1 MDNNQQWEERIKS
14 WAEQLRNVMIQYRN
28 IGYDWQFTESQT
40 SILENYYYAN
50 SLLEDCLSRGY
61 ISHQVVKEIESTTL
75 LSFRSIPEKV
85 LTDSAKTDNAKTENS
100 ELPDINISGIMEI
113 TTLNEDFSESPA
125 KTQIVRNLIVSGSL
139 SEINLR
145 DLMND
150 QFQELSHWD
159 NLQYHD
165 EPTHIFIY
173 AYVTIDHA
181 EAVMGQWIAM
191 LSKIGEGQE
200 PNIQVNER
208 QLAYINTKPEERFGL
223 LEEQRK
229 KIFQELF
236 LAERKASIEA
246 EEEYPIDPSQSLKVE
261 QSFILTKDTPLM
273 PALNLESILST
284 QSIQQL
290 SAGIIIT
297 VNQIEQKG
305 QTPWYFVN
313 AMNPNGELIGSGWIN
328 SIALMG
334 QSQIN
339 VIEQLQRKSEL
350 QEQLKNQYASELAT
364 KHELSNEQLQ
374 EINLEGIQK
383 DWALL
388 PS

>member
-1 MDNNQQWEERIKS
+1 MDNNQPWEEKIKA
-14 WAEQLRNVMIQYRN
+14 WAEQLRSIIIQHRN
-28 IGYDWQFTESQT
+28 IGYDWQFTEAQT

-61 ISHQVVKEIESTTL
+61 ISRTVREEIESTTL
-75 LSFRSIPEKV
+75 LSFRTIPEKIS
-85 LTDSAKTDNAKTENS
+85 TDDIKMESL

-113 TTLNEDFSESPA
+113 TLLNEDFSESPA

-150 QFQELSHWD
+150 QFQELLNWD
-159 NLQYHD
+159 NIQYHD

-173 AYVTIDHA
+173 AYVTIEHA
-181 EAVMGQWIAM
+181 EAGMGQWIAM
-191 LSKIGEGQE
+191 LSKIGAGQE
-200 PNIQVNER
+200 PSIQVNER
-208 QLAYINTKPEERFGL
+208 QLAYINTEPEERFGL
-223 LEEQRK
+223 IEEERRK
-229 KIFQELF
+229 IYQELF
-236 LAERKASIEA
+236 VAERKASREA
-246 EEEYPIDPSQSLKVE
+246 EEEYPINLSQSLKLD

-273 PALNLESILST
+273 PALNLENMLPT
-284 QSIQQL
+284 QSIQHL
-290 SAGIIIT
+290 SEGIIIT

-328 SIALMG
+328 SIALIG

-339 VIEQLQRKSEL
+339 VVKQMQRKSEL
-350 QEQLKNQYASELAT
+350 QEQLKNQYALELAT
-364 KHELSNEQLQ
+364 KHKLSNEQLQ
-374 EINLEGIQK
+374 EINSEGIQN